1 MSGPVHGPALDRV
14 LAQLDAWPVTTSAA
28 AVVAASGLLAT
39 HGPVDH
45 PFPLASVT
53 KPLAA
58 LAILVAV
65 EEEAVGL
72 ADPVDE
78 ALIPG
83 ATLRHLLAHA
93 SGLAPERPLRSFAPG
108 VRRVYSNVGI
118 ELAAGLVEA
127 GTGLPFAQYLHEA
140 ISEPLGLTG
149 TSLPGSPARDGVATV
164 GDLSRVLAELLAPSG
179 LLHPETLADATSV
192 QYPGLRGVLP
202 GYGGQDPNDWG
213 LGFEIRGHK
222 SPHWTGARNSPA
234 TYGHFGQ
241 SGTMFWIDPVAEIG
255 LIALA
260 DEPFGPWAVQA
271 WPALSEAVLDTVL
284 DPLAR

>member
-1 MSGPVHGPALDRV
+1 VSLADV
-14 LAQLDAWPVTTSAA
+14 LSAVEDWPVPTAAA
-28 AVVAASGLLAT
+28 AVVGPDGVLAA
-39 HGPVDH
+39 HGPAGQ
-45 PFPLASVT
+45 PFRLASVT

-58 LAILVAV
+58 LAMLVAV
-65 EEEAVGL
+65 EEGAIELSAP
-72 ADPVDE
+72 ADE

-118 ELAAGLVEA
+118 ELAAALVEA
-127 GTGLPFAQYLHEA
+127 EVAMPFTAYFDEA
-140 ISEPLGLTG
+140 LVAPLGLRG
-149 TSLPGSPARDGVATV
+149 TSLPGSPAHEGLSSVD
-164 GDLSRVLAELLAPSG
+164 DLARMMQELLTPQG
-179 LLHPETLADATSV
+179 FLHPTTLEDARTV

-222 SPHWTGARNSPA
+222 HPHWTGAANSST

-241 SGTMFWIDPVAEIG
+241 SGTMFWIDPVAGVG
-255 LIALA
+255 LVALTDRA
-260 DEPFGPWAVQA
+260 FDKWAAQA
-271 WPALSEAVLDTVL
+271 WPALSDAVLATV
-284 DPLAR
+284 